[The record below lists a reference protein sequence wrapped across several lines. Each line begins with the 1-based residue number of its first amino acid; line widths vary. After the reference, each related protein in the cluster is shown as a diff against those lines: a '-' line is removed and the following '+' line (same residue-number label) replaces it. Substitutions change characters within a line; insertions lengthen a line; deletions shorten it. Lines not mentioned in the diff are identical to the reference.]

1 MIIMTASDFEQNL
14 QKYADLIVKVGL
26 NLQPGQRL
34 NVYAPLD
41 TAPLVRRVA
50 ACAYQQ
56 GCRFVDAIYHD
67 DALQPIRFQY
77 APRDSFEEYPTWIA
91 NDRLEYFQ
99 RGDASLQ
106 ILASDPDLLRD
117 QDPEL
122 VAIAQRTHSKYIRP
136 IRDLITRNATNWA
149 IVSYPVP
156 SWASR
161 LFPNDPPEQQVA
173 RLWEAIF
180 EVCRVNVADPIAA
193 WQAHIAGLAA
203 RADYLSAKH
212 YAGLKYHGPGTD
224 LYIGLAGDHRW
235 VSGTLESQAGIT
247 FVANLPTEEVFSLP
261 HKDQTHGTVTATK
274 PLSHQGTLIEDF
286 SLTFEQGRVINVTAS
301 RGETI
306 LRKLIE
312 TDEGAGRLGEA
323 ALVPHHSP
331 VSQSGILFH
340 NTLFDENAASHIALG
355 HGLKFAL
362 PGGEQLSDDDFARRG
377 GNLSDIH
384 VDFMIGSSEIA
395 IDGVAADGASEPVM
409 RQGEWAFET

>member
-1 MIIMTASDFEQNL
+1 MTASDFEQNL

-34 NVYAPLD
+34 NVYTRLD
-41 TAPLVRRVA
+41 TAPLVRCVA

-56 GCRFVDAIYHD
+56 GCRFVDAIYLD
-67 DALQPIRFQY
+67 DALKPIRLQY

-91 NDRLEYFQ
+91 NDLLEYFQ

-122 VAIAQRTHSKYIRP
+122 IAITQRTHAKHMRP
-136 IRDLITRNATNWA
+136 ISDLMTRNATNWA
-149 IVSYPVP
+149 VVSYPVS
-156 SWASR
+156 SWAAR
-161 LFPNDPPEQQVA
+161 LFPSDPPERQVA

-180 EVCRVNVADPIAA
+180 EVCRINQADPIAA
-193 WQAHIAGLAA
+193 WQAHIADLAA
-203 RADYLSAKH
+203 RADHLNAKR
-212 YAGLKYHGPGTD
+212 YTGLKYRGPGTD
-224 LYIGLAGDHRW
+224 LYIGLADNHRW
-235 VSGTLESQAGIT
+235 VSGAMQSQAGIT

-261 HKDQTHGTVTATK
+261 HKDQTHGTVRATK
-274 PLSHQGTLIEDF
+274 PLSYQGALIEDF
-286 SLTFEQGRVINVTAS
+286 SLTFERGGVVNLTAG

-312 TDEGAGRLGEA
+312 TDEGASRLGEV

-355 HGLKFAL
+355 DGLKFAL
-362 PGGEQLSDDDFARRG
+362 PDGEQLSDEDFRARG
-377 GNLSDIH
+377 GNLSDVH
-384 VDFMIGSSEIA
+384 VDFMIGSGEIDV
-395 IDGVAADGASEPVM
+395 DGVTADGASEPVM
-409 RQGEWAFET
+409 RHGEWAFDR